1 MRPIFLLAL
10 TLGLTACSLLSTR
23 QQAVPAGSA
32 PTAATF
38 DYDTVFVEDG
48 RPADDFEQYRIRKSR
63 EILEFTGV
71 LPGMTVLDM
80 EAGTGIY
87 TELFSLVVGEEGK
100 VYLQNP
106 PEFETFLGD
115 AVEKRMD
122 GRLRNVTHIQTAFDD
137 FEPVGD
143 AEVDL
148 VTWFLGPHELWYTPE
163 GSAPGALGDPET
175 CFAEIARVLKRG
187 GHFVVIDHR
196 APEGAPPTTG
206 GDTHRLAQDTLME
219 MMADVGLRL
228 VAESD
233 LLANPA
239 DDGTVNVFDP
249 SIRRQTDR
257 YILKFEKP

>member
-10 TLGLTACSLLSTR
+10 TLGLTACSPLSTR

-32 PTAATF
+32 PIAATF